1 MRWMED
7 YKKRFATK
15 EDAVSIIETGN
26 RIYVSGNAATPYPLV
41 KALAARKN
49 SLRDVDVVHVLLLGD
64 DPLSAPGMEGHFR
77 HKSLFVGPADRK
89 AVNEGKADYFPIF
102 LYEIPKLFLHGKGTL
117 PLDVA
122 IIQTSPPDA
131 HGFLSF
137 GVEDLTTKAAAE
149 NAEKLIVQINDK
161 MPRTLGDCFIHVS
174 KATKIVETSEE
185 LPTLEITKPTEVEM
199 KIGNYIADLVEDG
212 STLQLGIGGIPNAAL
227 SAMDNKK
234 DLGIH
239 TEMVS
244 DGIMEAI
251 EKGVITGAKKTLHP
265 GKVVATFLL
274 GSKELYEFAH
284 NNPLFEMHPV
294 DYSNDPFIV
303 AQNDKMVAINSAIE
317 VDLTGQVCSDSIGYR
332 IYSGFG
338 GQVDFI
344 RGAARSRDG
353 KPIIA
358 LPSTTKNDTITK
370 IVPHLKEGAGVV
382 TSRGDVHYIVTEY
395 GVAYL
400 HGKSLSRRAQAL
412 INIAHPNFREELTQ
426 FAKSQKLI

>member
-1 MRWMED
+1 MED
-7 YKKRFATK
+7 YKKRLATK
-15 EDAVSIIETGN
+15 EQAVSLIETGN

-41 KALAARKN
+41 KALAARKDT
-49 SLRDVDVVHVLLLGD
+49 LRDVDVVHVLLLGD

-102 LYEIPKLFLHGKGTL
+102 LYEIPKLFVLGKGTL

-137 GVEDLTTKAAAE
+137 GVENLATKAAAE
-149 NAEKLIVQINDK
+149 NAKKLIVQINDK

-185 LPTLEITKPTEVEM
+185 LPILEVTQPTEVEM

-284 NNPLFEMHPV
+284 NNPQFEMHPV
-294 DYSNDPFIV
+294 DYSNDPFVV

-358 LPSTTKNDTITK
+358 LPSSTKNDTITK

-382 TSRGDVHYIVTEY
+382 TSRGDVHYVVTEY

-412 INIAHPNFREELTQ
+412 INIAHPNFRDELTQ